1 MLKKAPYQLPS
12 RPPSLGTI
20 TGYQAAAAM
29 ASEPLERAHSHDLEL
44 GATEAIQR
52 HATRSVIAHKPVSQR
67 KLDFERKRPR
77 WLREC
82 LAEATGVFLYVFP
95 GVAAT
100 ASFLTNVAHPL
111 GVSPFG
117 GLFQVGCA
125 YAVGIAFAIITCA
138 PTSGGHFHPAITLC
152 FAFWQGFPWK
162 KVPYYIVSQVLGAF
176 VAGLVMMG
184 MYWPQIQAMKQAFIA
199 QGKPVVG
206 NGTPASILCS
216 FPNPDQTNLGFVFMT
231 EFFVDFFIGLIIW
244 ACIDPANPFI
254 TPATVP
260 FTIGLGYAAMIWGF
274 ADITIAAN
282 MARDLGTRMVA
293 AIFFGREA
301 FTYMNYSPIAILV
314 NIPATFCATA
324 LYELLMC
331 DSLSSI
337 SKGHAVH
344 ENGEEGL
351 LRHFSKSGS
360 MDEETMRLQA
370 TRRQEIGK
378 TG

>member
-1 MLKKAPYQLPS
+1 MP
-12 RPPSLGTI
+12 
-20 TGYQAAAAM
+20 
-29 ASEPLERAHSHDLEL
+29 SEPVESGASQDLEL
-44 GATEAIQR
+44 GTTEALQQ

-67 KLDFERKRPR
+67 KLNFERRRPR

-100 ASFLTNVAHPL
+100 ASFLTNAANPI
-111 GVSPFG
+111 G
-117 GLFQVGCA
+117 VGCA

-162 KVPYYIVSQVLGAF
+162 KVPYYILSQVLGAF

-184 MYWPQIQAMKQAFIA
+184 MYWPQIQAINAAFIA
-199 QGKPVVG
+199 QGKPLVG

-216 FPNPDQTNLGFVFMT
+216 FPNPDQTNLGFLFMT

-244 ACIDPANPFI
+244 ACIDPANPFVS
-254 TPATVP
+254 PSTVP
-260 FTIGLGYAAMIWGF
+260 FMIGLSYAAMIWGF

-301 FTYMNYSPIAILV
+301 FTFMNYSPIAILV

-324 LYELLMC
+324 LYELLMR

-337 SKGHAVH
+337 GQGHAVH
-344 ENGEEGL
+344 EDGEEGL
-351 LRHFSKSGS
+351 LRNLSKSGLID
-360 MDEETMRLQA
+360 DEEMRRPQA
-370 TRRQEIGK
+370 ARRQELGK
-378 TG
+378 MG